1 MGIVFRLLE
10 FWWVILP
17 VAGAIAAGVRAWRGG
32 TDRQSPRP
40 AEPDSSR
47 TARRQAAYRREL
59 TRVIREHD
67 RTDARWLTYELDA
80 AKLLDFPQMTDMRNP
95 LTLAFHKAKLNAQF
109 LRPESIDDIVDD
121 PDAQQQYCDAV
132 RDYVTAFDVA
142 ESEAIRRRRTDF
154 SSEQQQQLARAQH
167 LLRLAADPAATPQ
180 ERQRAYERAEAEL
193 EGLIA
198 LPAPT
203 RAAIERRVIGEID
216 R

>member
-1 MGIVFRLLE
+1 MFRLLE

-32 TDRQSPRP
+32 ADRRSPRP
-40 AEPDSSR
+40 VESDSSL

-67 RTDARWLTYELDA
+67 RTDARWLSYELDA
-80 AKLLDFPQMTDMRNP
+80 AKLLDFPLMTDMRNP
-95 LTLAFHKAKLNAQF
+95 LTVAFHKAKLNAQF
-109 LRPESIDDIVDD
+109 LRPESIDDVVDD
-121 PDAQQQYCDAV
+121 PDAQRQYSDAV

-154 SSEQQQQLARAQH
+154 FPEQQQRLARAQH